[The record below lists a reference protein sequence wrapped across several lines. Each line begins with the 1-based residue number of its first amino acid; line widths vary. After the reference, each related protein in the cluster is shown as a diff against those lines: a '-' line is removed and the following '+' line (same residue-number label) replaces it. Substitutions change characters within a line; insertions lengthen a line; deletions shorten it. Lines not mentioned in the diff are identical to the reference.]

1 MGEPHQS
8 RVYSDFA
15 RFYDHTF
22 GRIFV
27 DHEHETIEQLNLRPG
42 QQVLEVGVG
51 TGISL
56 DAYPPYVRVVGID
69 PSTDMLAHAVKKTRE
84 NGWGHID
91 VRQGDALN
99 LEFPDNSFDC
109 VTSFHV
115 MTVVPDPPRMMQ
127 EMLRVCKPGGKIVLI
142 NHFASENP
150 LLYSLVW
157 IANPLTRH
165 LGWTT
170 RLLVRDVLDGHKISV
185 ERNERIARFSVHRV
199 VIATKLAA

>member
-1 MGEPHQS
+1 MGEPHES
-8 RVYSDFA
+8 RVYSDLA

-27 DHEHETIEQLNLRPG
+27 DHEHETIEQLNLRPE

-56 DAYPPYVRVVGID
+56 DAYPAYVNVVGID
-69 PSTDMLAHAVKKTRE
+69 PSPDMLAHAIKKTRE
-84 NGWGHID
+84 NGWKHIEI
-91 VRQGDALN
+91 RQGDALN
-99 LEFPDNSFDC
+99 LEFPDYSFDW
-109 VTSFHV
+109 VTTFHV
-115 MTVVPDPPRMMQ
+115 MSVVPDPLKMMQ
-127 EMLRVCKPGGKIVLI
+127 EMVRVCKPGGKIVLV

-150 LLYSLVW
+150 FLYSLVW

-170 RLLVRDVLDGHKISV
+170 RLLVRDVLDGHKIKV
-185 ERNERIARFSVHRV
+185 ERNQHVARFSVHRV
-199 VIATKLAA
+199 VIATKLPA